1 MIIINV
7 ISKTTLAFEVVDDL
21 DISSGCISPNLFSSS
36 FIIDAKKIHKIFKNG
51 QYLED
56 FDLFLPFFVV
66 KYVIT

>member
-1 MIIINV
+1 MQLAKLHWHLKLLMI
-7 ISKTTLAFEVVDDL
+7 STFPQDAFPP
-21 DISSGCISPNLFSSS
+21 ISSHRHSLSTMMSL
-36 FIIDAKKIHKIFKNG
+36 KKIHKIFKNG